1 MKRLLSSIGIGAA
14 TVDTILPQSAVRPG
28 ETLDLTVE
36 LSGGETAQ
44 RIDGLYF
51 TLTAEAD
58 GVEWNVGRYESDD
71 SFTIEA
77 GEERTEQVTVTI
89 PVWTPVTRG
98 GTRVSLATGLDI
110 DWAVDP
116 TDEDD
121 VTVEPDD
128 YVAALFAAA
137 EQLGFD
143 FVASTVVETPWLDDR
158 PFAQELVFEPD
169 SRFERD
175 VAKLV
180 LTTIP
185 RGDDL
190 RLYVQVQQRDE
201 VAEATGQDFNEQELS
216 VTVTYANPEMIARR
230 ISSTIDQFT

>member
-51 TLTAEAD
+51 TLTAASD
-58 GVEWNVGRYESDD
+58 GGEWTVARYESDD
-71 SFTIEA
+71 AFTIEA
-77 GEERTEQVTVTI
+77 GEERTEQVTVAI

-98 GTRVSLATGLDI
+98 GPRVSLATGLDI

-116 TDEDD
+116 TDEDE

-128 YVAALFAAA
+128 YVAALFTAA
-137 EQLGFD
+137 EQLEFD
-143 FVASTVVETPWLDDR
+143 FVSSAVVETPWLDDR
-158 PFAQELVFEPD
+158 PFAQELVFTPD
-169 SRFERD
+169 ERFERD
-175 VAKLV
+175 VSKLV

-190 RLYVQVQQRDE
+190 RLYIQVEQRDE
-201 VAEATGQDFNEQELS
+201 VAEAVGQDFNEQELS
-216 VTVTYANPEMIARR
+216 VTVTYANPEMIGRR